1 MKSKNVTKA
10 QALDEVL
17 VNDPTLR
24 AECEKEG

>member
-10 QALDEVL
+10 QAIDEVL
-17 VNDPTLR
+17 LNDPALR